1 MIETRHT
8 VLGMVCSHCAAI
20 VGEEIGRIPG
30 VTDVRVDIAAETVV
44 VRADRPVPRAH
55 IDTAVEEAGY
65 TPAPPP
71 PDAPG
76 TAPPGA
82 TPRDTGPP
90 GTARP
95 GTAPPG
101 TARPHAAPPPAEPPP
116 TPRS

>member
-8 VLGMVCSHCAAI
+8 VLGMACSHCAAI
-20 VGEEIGRIPG
+20 VGEEIGRVPG

-55 IDTAVEEAGY
+55 IDAAVEEAGY

-71 PDAPG
+71 PDPCGTAQPG
-76 TAPPGA
+76 TAP
-82 TPRDTGPP
+82 RETGPP
-90 GTARP
+90 DTARP
-95 GTAPPG
+95 GTAQL
-101 TARPHAAPPPAEPPP
+101 HAAPPPAEPPP